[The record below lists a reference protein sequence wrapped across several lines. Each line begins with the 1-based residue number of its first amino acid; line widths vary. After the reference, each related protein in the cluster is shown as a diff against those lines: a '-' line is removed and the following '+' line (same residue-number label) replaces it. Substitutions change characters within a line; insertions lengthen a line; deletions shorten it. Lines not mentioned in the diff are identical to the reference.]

1 MVRNRCLD
9 GYARRPLTCRAS
21 RRSVVCDGVRYPSR
35 ERRTVTTSW
44 RSLQR
49 RNSLQLRNKGAQ
61 PGGRDSAGWHPSY
74 ASTLHVGFPARVVS
88 SGSPLHA
95 VSHAPSQCRTRTTSF
110 DGSPRRRSRAPT
122 AVSEEPGTG
131 RPAPRARRATQ
142 RSRPAGRL
150 VGLRAAPVSARTTP
164 RDERSSGAHRNAD
177 RSARVSPRS
186 NARAAQ

>member
-21 RRSVVCDGVRYPSR
+21 RRSVVCDGVIYPSR
-35 ERRTVTTSW
+35 ERLTVTTSR

-49 RNSLQLRNKGAQ
+49 RNKGAQ
-61 PGGRDSAGWHPSY
+61 PGGRDSGRWHPSY
-74 ASTLHVGFPARVVS
+74 ASTPHVGFPS
-88 SGSPLHA
+88 SVDSCGSPLRG

-110 DGSPRRRSRAPT
+110 DGSPQRQPRAPT
-122 AVSEEPGTG
+122 AVIEGPGGG

-150 VGLRAAPVSARTTP
+150 VGLRAAPVSARTAP

-177 RSARVSPRS
+177 RSARVSARS
-186 NARAAQ
+186 NARAAR